1 MVTDQGGIKAIK
13 GRKSSFLK
21 KRSKKLLQFASGL
34 VVLTTDG
41 DAVLKNKSFL
51 VLFFKKEHLSF
62 LLQAGNGVLGAAAA

>member
-1 MVTDQGGIKAIK
+1 MVTDQGGIEAIK
-13 GRKSSFLK
+13 ERKSSFLK

-51 VLFFKKEHLSF
+51 VLFFKKEHLAF